1 MDSPTH
7 TIRGAAPE
15 PHVAGGDD
23 RKTARRGAVFICI
36 VLVGYIV
43 YLVVT
48 GQIAQFWEAMQSVQA
63 PWLVAACVCM
73 LLYLIFGILAYA
85 IAVWLDP
92 KSPVGIRDLISVEAS
107 GIFFGNLTPMMMG
120 STPAQIYRLTKAGQ
134 NVGEA
139 GAIQFTRFI
148 VYQFGLVVWGAVL
161 LLARMPFFASQ
172 YGDITLLCI
181 FSFGG
186 HVLILLAIFAI
197 ALMPNTVTKV
207 AHWGINLLARLGVA
221 RERTEGWH
229 AFVDGE
235 IHAFSEKFRLAAGH
249 LSSMALTVV
258 ITLLQLAFFYLVPYF
273 LMLAFGHHE
282 VDFFS
287 VMAASAFVQLLS
299 SAVPLPGGTGG
310 AEGGF
315 ALFLGHFYGSAAT
328 AGYLLWRL
336 ITFIAPT
343 ILAAPLLGLHSSHS
357 ASIHDRWDRAI
368 ARLGRSKRGRTRSPR
383 AGAAAVSQADA
394 HRVAAGLAGGAR
406 GVVVSTG
413 ASAAAAGSA
422 DCVHGTTSGATGAT
436 GSAAKVAGAV
446 SATASAS
453 ASASPAG
460 AAVGVSG
467 EQAGTGR
474 PDAPRSAAG
483 QPATSSSAATIPSG
497 ATTGH
502 RSASRAASPA
512 SVRQAQHVRRT
523 AGGITV
529 SPGAFKRKR

>member
-7 TIRGAAPE
+7 TVRGAAPE

-23 RKTARRGAVFICI
+23 RKTARRGAVFIGI

-368 ARLGRSKRGRTRSPR
+368 ARLGRSKHGCARSPR
-383 AGAAAVSQADA
+383 AGAAVVSRGDA

-406 GVVVSTG
+406 GVVTGTG
-413 ASAAAAGSA
+413 AGAAAAGSA
-422 DCVHGTTSGATGAT
+422 DGVHGAASGAAAAM
-436 GSAAKVAGAV
+436 GSAAKAPGTA
-446 SATASAS
+446 STAASAS
-453 ASASPAG
+453 SAG
-460 AAVGVSG
+460 AAAGVPG
-467 EQAGTGR
+467 EQAGGGHS
-474 PDAPRSAAG
+474 DAPRSAAG
-483 QPATSSSAATIPSG
+483 QSATSSSAATIPSG

-502 RSASRAASPA
+502 RNASRTASPA
-512 SVRQAQHVRRT
+512 AARQAQHVRRT